1 MTTKPFRVSTL
12 QQDVDALGEWAG
24 GELSY
29 DVEGRYETLDEA
41 TGAARELAASSE
53 RIVERFDVPRGR
65 AIGVDQFVR
74 VERCDEGNDGDVID
88 DLICTGGDLAHE
100 PRVAL
105 HNDPSR
111 PTYVHEMTD
120 EEVALCHR
128 NVDLMD
134 DDIRNALDGA
144 GDDDR
149 AWLALYAARHEAAH
163 GTPWCL
169 P

>member
-1 MTTKPFRVSTL
+1 LWQFAQNAGCDGLEIGDDPDDVIALWADS
-12 QQDVDALGEWAG
+12 VDAEPRGWSAERI
-24 GELSY
+24 ELS
-29 DVEGRYETLDEA
+29 DELD
-41 TGAARELAASSE
+41 
-53 RIVERFDVPRGR
+53 
-65 AIGVDQFVR
+65 
-74 VERCDEGNDGDVID
+74 
-88 DLICTGGDLAHE
+88 HE

-111 PTYVHEMTD
+111 PTCVHEMTD

-128 NVDLMD
+128 NIDLMD

-149 AWLALYAARHEAAH
+149 AWLALYAARHEAAY

>member
-1 MTTKPFRVSTL
+1 MRTMTADQIT
-12 QQDVDALGEWAG
+12 ALHAARTAKGDGYTPPLPECI
-24 GELSY
+24 
-29 DVEGRYETLDEA
+29 D
-41 TGAARELAASSE
+41 AAREGRLYDIDTASSGHDGLEIGDDADDVLASWADACGCGSIRGWSAE
-53 RIVERFDVPRGR
+53 RIELSEEPD
-65 AIGVDQFVR
+65 
-74 VERCDEGNDGDVID
+74 
-88 DLICTGGDLAHE
+88 HE

-111 PTYVHEMTD
+111 PTYVHEMTA